1 MSKRNLLNLA
11 LLIFILILVTIVV
24 YEPGK
29 EKTITPLTLTNLKID
44 DIQHIK
50 INRRVADA
58 NEQDVVFEKTAE
70 GWMMLKPYQLL
81 AANTFRIDSILK
93 LLSAVS
99 LSQNN
104 LENLDQNKFGL
115 SIPQATITFN
125 KTKIIFGHNKS
136 LNHHRYVKIDS
147 TLHMIADSFYYQL
160 MAKTES
166 FISHKLLPE
175 KSKITKLH
183 LPHIKFEQTDGKWDI
198 TPKADDFSADSVNQ
212 LISEW
217 QLSQAYDIN
226 KVKTEEKTKADIT
239 IHLSSNKIIRFKIEK
254 NKDNFN
260 LVNLDSGVRY
270 ILSADRKDKL
280 LKLSDLEKSD

>member
-11 LLIFILILVTIVV
+11 LLIFILILVTVVV

-29 EKTITPLTLTNLKID
+29 EKTITPLTLTNLKND

-50 INRRVADA
+50 INRRIADK
-58 NEQDVVFEKTAE
+58 NEQDVIFEKTAE
-70 GWMMLKPYQLL
+70 GWMMLKPYQLT
-81 AANTFRIDSILK
+81 ANTFRIDSILK

-104 LENLDQNKFGL
+104 LEDLDQNKFGL

-136 LNHHRYVKIDS
+136 LNNHRYVKIDS
-147 TLHMIADSFYYQL
+147 TLHMVADSFYYQL

-166 FISHKLLPE
+166 FINHKLLPE

>member
-11 LLIFILILVTIVV
+11 LLIFIVALVVVVV

-29 EKTITPLTLTNLKID
+29 EKPITPLTLTNLKTD

-58 NEQDVVFEKTAE
+58 TEQDVVFEKTAE

-136 LNHHRYVKIDS
+136 LNQHRYVKINS

-175 KSKITKLH
+175 KSKITKLR
-183 LPHIKFEQTDGKWDI
+183 LPHIKFEQVDGKWNI